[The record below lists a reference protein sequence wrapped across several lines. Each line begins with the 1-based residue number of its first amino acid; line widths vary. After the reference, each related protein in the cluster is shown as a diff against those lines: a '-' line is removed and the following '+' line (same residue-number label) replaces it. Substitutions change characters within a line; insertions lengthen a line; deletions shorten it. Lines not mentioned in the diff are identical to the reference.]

1 MTISVEVRPDAAAA
15 GRYAADLVAERIRA
29 VTADGR
35 RFAWA
40 ISGGTSP
47 APMFRRLGE
56 LDLPWASI
64 DTWQVDERVAPA
76 GDPDRN
82 RTIAEPELPEQA
94 LDGVRWM
101 PVEDEDLEAAAAR
114 YAATLPARFDVVHL
128 GLGPDGHT
136 ASLVPGDPVLDERER
151 TVAVTG
157 PYQGRRRMTFTYPA
171 LERAT
176 WIVWLVD
183 GAEKREVLTK
193 LIARDTSIPAS
204 GVTIPD
210 QLVVTDVDV
219 ATA

>member
-1 MTISVEVRPDAAAA
+1 MIRVEVRLDAEAA
-15 GRYAADLVAERIRA
+15 GRYAADLVAARIREA
-29 VTADGR
+29 TAAGGR
-35 RFAWA
+35 FSWA

-47 APMFRRLGE
+47 APMFRRLGQ

-82 RTIAEPELPEQA
+82 RTIAEPELPPQA

-114 YAATLPARFDVVHL
+114 YEETLPARFDVVHL

-157 PYQGRRRMTFTYPA
+157 PYQGRRRMTFTYPT

-183 GAEKREVLTK
+183 GVEKREALTK
-193 LIARDTSIPAS
+193 LLERDPSIPGAR
-204 GVTIPD
+204 VTVPD
-210 QLVVTDVDV
+210 QLVVTDIDV
-219 ATA
+219 TTT

>member
-1 MTISVEVRPDAAAA
+1 V
-15 GRYAADLVAERIRA
+15 IRRA
-29 VTADGR
+29 SQA
-35 RFAWA
+35 FQN
-40 ISGGTSP
+40 
-47 APMFRRLGE
+47 E
-56 LDLPWASI
+56 LS
-64 DTWQVDERVAPA
+64 QSNVC
-76 GDPDRN
+76 
-82 RTIAEPELPEQA
+82 
-94 LDGVRWM
+94 
-101 PVEDEDLEAAAAR
+101 
-114 YAATLPARFDVVHL
+114 
-128 GLGPDGHT
+128 GL
-136 ASLVPGDPVLDERER
+136 LLLERER

-183 GAEKREVLTK
+183 GAEKREALTK

>member
-1 MTISVEVRPDAAAA
+1 MIRVEVRPDAEAA
-15 GRYAADLVAERIRA
+15 GRDAADLVAARIREA
-29 VTADGR
+29 TADGR

-47 APMFRRLGE
+47 VPMFRRLGE

-64 DTWQVDERVAPA
+64 DTWQVDERVAPL
-76 GDPDRN
+76 GDGDRN
-82 RTIAEPELPEQA
+82 RTIAEPELPQQA
-94 LDGVRWM
+94 LEGVRWM
-101 PVEDEDLEAAAAR
+101 PVEDEDPEAAAAR
-114 YAATLPARFDVVHL
+114 YEETLPARFDVVHL

-136 ASLVPGDPVLDERER
+136 ASLVPGDPVLDERDR
-151 TVAVTG
+151 TVAVTE

-183 GAEKREVLTK
+183 GAEKREALTK
-193 LIARDTSIPAS
+193 LIARDPSIPGAR
-204 GVTIPD
+204 VAVAD

-219 ATA
+219 TTS